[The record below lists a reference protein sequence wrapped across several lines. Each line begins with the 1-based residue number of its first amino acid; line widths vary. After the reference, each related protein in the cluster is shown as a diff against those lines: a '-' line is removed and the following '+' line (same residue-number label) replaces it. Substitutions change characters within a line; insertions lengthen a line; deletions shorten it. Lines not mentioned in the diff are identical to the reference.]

1 MPLVFCAYSACSK
14 CRIRGQNQGKADTL
28 TLSVAKLVQAVLRRM
43 AKKHNNTK
51 HANHNKYKS
60 YNRYFLLITQE
71 GQNGQV
77 IIWYNNLSLSP
88 DIKYIASNVLIFPFV
103 WSEPKTFLLWQE
115 Q

>member
-1 MPLVFCAYSACSK
+1 MIYLH
-14 CRIRGQNQGKADTL
+14 RIRGIIRFIKSNI
-28 TLSVAKLVQAVLRRM
+28 
-43 AKKHNNTK
+43 
-51 HANHNKYKS
+51 NHNKYKS

-77 IIWYNNLSLSP
+77 IIWYNKLSLSP